1 MVLIKTNMQLLFSYL
16 LAVIGLSLWIWGTT
30 PLLKH
35 KEHLLYKLHTLTV
48 SDTVG
53 SIIILLS
60 FIVRAPSK
68 WPIFLLAIF
77 SLAIWNT
84 VLGYLLGSLA
94 DKS

>member
-1 MVLIKTNMQLLFSYL
+1 MELINTNMQLSLSYL
-16 LAVIGLSLWIWGTT
+16 LAFIGLFLWLWGTT
-30 PLLKH
+30 PLITH
-35 KEHLLYKLHTLTV
+35 KKDLLYKLHTLTV

-60 FIVRAPSK
+60 FIVRAPNK

-84 VLGYLLGSLA
+84 VLGYLLGSIS